1 MKRKQLLIEL
11 LTQIEEHGA
20 DHLLGINIDQKV
32 GKAVITTDSEEFS
45 NALQTIMKALG
56 LDQYMQINHCE
67 ETAQYPEMECI
78 EFDLNGIR
86 IAQDGGKEA
95 ASSANGK
102 GLKRRI
108 HFDILQL
115 PTTHPQCFRPLS
127 RPLNIYNCADLSV
140 HLADYKSVW
149 GDWLAVDPDLPDIA
163 ICEQMFAQFNRD
175 DRPNRNFSESRSMSV
190 SDIIQM
196 DEDKFYFCDSFG
208 FVPLTASG
216 KAMK

>member
-20 DHLLGINIDQKV
+20 DHLLGINIDQKA

-56 LDQYMQINHCE
+56 LDQYMQIKHCE
-67 ETAQYPEMECI
+67 ETAQYPEMEFI
-78 EFDLNGIR
+78 EFDLNGIGM
-86 IAQDGGKEA
+86 IAQDGGKEV

-115 PTTHPQCFRPLS
+115 PPTHPQCFRPLS
-127 RPLNIYNCADLSV
+127 RPLNIY
-140 HLADYKSVW
+140 
-149 GDWLAVDPDLPDIA
+149 
-163 ICEQMFAQFNRD
+163 M
-175 DRPNRNFSESRSMSV
+175 
-190 SDIIQM
+190 
-196 DEDKFYFCDSFG
+196 
-208 FVPLTASG
+208 
-216 KAMK
+216 